1 MKKLLLI
8 LSALICAGQLFAA
21 DATWMTDLSKAQA
34 KAKEEKKLVF
44 VEFTGSDWCPPCK
57 KLKAEILSSADFAKY
72 AQENLVLVELDFPRA
87 KEQSQD
93 LKDANKALS
102 QKFGIRGFP
111 TVIVFDGEGKELNRQ
126 VGFGGGSPKDYIA
139 KLDGLKKK

>member
-102 QKFGIRGFP
+102 QKFGIQGFP

>member
-1 MKKLLLI
+1 MKKLLLT

-21 DATWMTDLSKAQA
+21 DAAWMTDLSKAQA

-126 VGFGGGSPKDYIA
+126 VGFGGGSAKDYIA

>member
-21 DATWMTDLSKAQA
+21 DAAWMTDLSKAQA

-57 KLKAEILSSADFAKY
+57 KLKADILSSADFAKY

-93 LKDANKALS
+93 LKKANQALS
-102 QKFGIRGFP
+102 HKFGIRGFP

-126 VGFGGGSPKDYIA
+126 VGFGGGSAKDYIA

>member
-1 MKKLLLI
+1 MKKLLLT

-21 DATWMTDLSKAQA
+21 DAAWMTDLSKAQA

-102 QKFGIRGFP
+102 QKFGIQGFP

-126 VGFGGGSPKDYIA
+126 VGFGGGSAKDYIA

>member
-21 DATWMTDLSKAQA
+21 DAAWMTDLSKAQA

-126 VGFGGGSPKDYIA
+126 VGFGGGSAKDYIA

>member
-126 VGFGGGSPKDYIA
+126 VGFGGGSAKDYIA